1 MAEQALTVK
10 DAASSTRSLG
20 SQTVAALE
28 YTGHYNKAV
37 PFGGAS
43 FYRNLDLG
51 TTGQVV
57 KASAGTLLS
66 INVFNQAY
74 IYSPSGTQERYLKIY
89 DKATAPT
96 SADTPVWTIP
106 LWSNDPAIS
115 LPASGLAFANG
126 ISIRATTGIADNNN
140 VAPGTNDVVVNL
152 AYA

>member
-1 MAEQALTVK
+1 M
-10 DAASSTRSLG
+10 
-20 SQTVAALE
+20 
-28 YTGHYNKAV
+28 
-37 PFGGAS
+37 
-43 FYRNLDLG
+43 
-51 TTGQVV
+51 
-57 KASAGTLLS
+57 LS

-140 VAPGTNDVVVNL
+140 IAPGMNDVVVNL